1 MSDPATTRLIMFTY
15 AVVAIFVINAI
26 VAVHMK
32 RRDARRAYRAA
43 SALEPRRPPRPNPFH
58 LLITFLATAALG
70 TMAWFGF
77 IEERVCIAAGNAPA
91 GQVSKQF
98 ITYYLQHHTGAM
110 LGAAIWRYNDH
121 TRRGRRAL

>member
-1 MSDPATTRLIMFTY
+1 MSGPATTRFIMFTY
-15 AVVAIFVINAI
+15 AVVAIFVAI

-43 SALEPRRPPRPNPFH
+43 SALEPRRPPRPNTFH

-110 LGAAIWRYNDH
+110 LGAAIWR
-121 TRRGRRAL
+121 

>member
-1 MSDPATTRLIMFTY
+1 MSGPATTRFIMFTY
-15 AVVAIFVINAI
+15 AVVAIFVAI
-26 VAVHMK
+26 VAVHM
-32 RRDARRAYRAA
+32 
-43 SALEPRRPPRPNPFH
+43 SPPRPNTFH

-110 LGAAIWRYNDH
+110 LGAAIWR
-121 TRRGRRAL
+121 